1 MNNREK
7 KWHPKRTGN
16 GRLFLIIGVAA
27 LTLVLLVGL
36 ALSLSIKVDLQV
48 NEYDTFP
55 VLLVYGKDT
64 YREAGATATVNG
76 KPLEVEISGAV
87 DMQKLGSYTITYRAE
102 YLWITKIA
110 TREIRVI
117 DTTAPVIT
125 LNQIPGH
132 LTLPGEDYVEEGF
145 TAIDDYDGDI
155 TDKVQ
160 FTVEGD
166 LITYT
171 VADSTGNT
179 ASATREIIRKD
190 IVPPVVT
197 LQGDAQIT
205 IKAGSSFTDPG
216 VTATDNIDGDITA
229 SVAVSGSVNTYH
241 AGTYTITYT
250 ATDAAGNIATAERTV
265 IVEAIK
271 QPQTITP
278 GGKVIY
284 LTFDDGPSR
293 YTQQLLDVLAK
304 YNVKATFFVVNT
316 GHSMKTLL
324 NGIVDGGHG
333 IGIHSVSHEYSEIY
347 ASEEAFFNDLYTMQG
362 IIRDKTGVTTTLMRF
377 PGGSSNSV
385 SKKYNKGIMTRL
397 TQAVQDQGF
406 QYFDWNVSSGDAGG
420 AKTADE
426 VYNNVV
432 NGVSGRKTAVVL
444 QHDIQKFSV
453 EAVERIIIW
462 GLNNGYTF
470 QALTPNS
477 PTCHHPVNN

>member
-16 GRLFLIIGVAA
+16 GRLLLIIGVAA

-87 DMQKLGSYTITYRAE
+87 DMQKLGNYTITYRAE
-102 YLWITKIA
+102 YLWITKTA

>member
-87 DMQKLGSYTITYRAE
+87 DMQKLGNYTITYRAE
-102 YLWITKIA
+102 YLWITKTA

-125 LNQIPGH
+125 LNHIPGH